1 MCDKE
6 KVVTENRIQRENH
19 NVVTRS
25 KKKNLNIFDDK
36 WFYKTK
42 LQNFSH
48 FKSYFLFR
56 KHLIDMIKDPW
67 IDIPREPNGEVIHNI

>member
-25 KKKNLNIFDDK
+25 KKRIWIYL
-36 WFYKTK
+36 
-42 LQNFSH
+42 
-48 FKSYFLFR
+48 
-56 KHLIDMIKDPW
+56 MIKDF
-67 IDIPREPNGEVIHNI
+67 IRPNCRTFLILKFIFCWENT